1 MNITQ
6 IMAPTRHNQGFA
18 LAASGRCR
26 HAGFTLVE
34 LIVVVVMLGALALVA
49 VPSMASAQTS
59 RSRGAAQQIGQD
71 LNFARRRAQATGVA
85 SWVIFTPAQSMYSV
99 LSESTVTPG
108 RLNAST
114 ITDPASGQPMLIRL
128 RESGFDGV
136 TIQSTTLMNNEVGF
150 DRFGRPTLST
160 GALMTSNGVVTLS
173 AGATVNISAQ
183 TGLITVSTP

>member
-1 MNITQ
+1 
-6 IMAPTRHNQGFA
+6 
-18 LAASGRCR
+18 
-26 HAGFTLVE
+26 
-34 LIVVVVMLGALALVA
+34 
-49 VPSMASAQTS
+49 
-59 RSRGAAQQIGQD
+59 
-71 LNFARRRAQATGVA
+71 
-85 SWVIFTPAQSMYSV
+85 MYSV